1 MNIYIGFET
10 DQEADNFFSQ
20 IESGEKEIPR
30 TGYVNILFLQRE
42 LGENCAI
49 MQIELS
55 SDARL
60 DHEVQSND
68 KICTYRASDV
78 ISINKYT
85 GKLGE

>member
-1 MNIYIGFET
+1 MYIYIGFST
-10 DQEADNFFSQ
+10 DQEANDFLSK
-20 IESGEKEIPR
+20 IESGEEKIPR

-42 LGENCAI
+42 LGENCTI

-68 KICTYRASDV
+68 KVVTYREGDSV
-78 ISINKYT
+78 SIAKYPIV
-85 GKLGE
+85 EEN